1 MLLINHSESI
11 PASRTPSSTGKHNT
25 EEPNSVASEA
35 RLSYQYLMRAT
46 SMDGCAQAEES
57 CIVQGQFRAALK
69 DVVEAVNARHSM
81 SRAIAAYTS
90 LQSSALQPCRS
101 SSSAAEQQQDCTA
114 GYGSTEAR
122 AQQEDLKGG
131 RRGGKPQQDK
141 ADNTADTLSEE
152 SEQTTDITD
161 VACRTPGTSVA
172 Q

>member
-1 MLLINHSESI
+1 
-11 PASRTPSSTGKHNT
+11 
-25 EEPNSVASEA
+25 
-35 RLSYQYLMRAT
+35 MRAAGVGG
-46 SMDGCAQAEES
+46 MIAALQAKES
-57 CIVQGQFRAALK
+57 CNVQGQFRAALK

-90 LQSSALQPCRS
+90 LQPSALQPCRS

-114 GYGSTEAR
+114 GNGCREGR
-122 AQQEDLKGG
+122 AQQEIVQG
-131 RRGGKPQQDK
+131 QQERCEVTAGK
-141 ADNTADTLSEE
+141 ADKTVDALSEK